1 MIVSEKK
8 KNVYAGIILLL
19 FAIFIYAVSFWI
31 PESKSDILG
40 SRFFPRCTAVFM
52 GILSGILT
60 LSSIGFKKREET
72 EDGLVQQAGLNRS
85 LLLTCLALILYYL
98 FILQLG
104 FVITSIVYLF
114 CQCLILLPKEDYKNR
129 KKMMLTLVISVVV
142 PVAINFIF
150 WKVFMIALP
159 AGNLFMQI

>member
-1 MIVSEKK
+1 MSEKK
-8 KNVYAGIILLL
+8 KNVYAGIVLLL
-19 FAIFIYAVSFWI
+19 FAIFIYGVSFWI

-40 SRFFPRCTAVFM
+40 SRFFPRCTAVIM

-60 LSSIGFKKREET
+60 LTSIGTGTQEKT
-72 EDGLVQQAGLNRS
+72 EDGLIQKTGLNYS

-98 FILQLG
+98 IILQLG

-129 KKMMLTLVISVVV
+129 KKMMFTLVISVVV

-150 WKVFMIALP
+150 WKIFMIALP

>member
-1 MIVSEKK
+1 MSEKK
-8 KNVYAGIILLL
+8 KNVYAGITFLL

-31 PESKSDILG
+31 PESKSDVLG

-60 LSSIGFKKREET
+60 LSSIGFKKSEET
-72 EDGLVQQAGLNRS
+72 KDGSAQHAGLNYS

-98 FILQLG
+98 IILQLG

-114 CQCLILLPKEDYKNR
+114 CQCLILLPKEDYRNK
-129 KKMMLTLVISVVV
+129 KKMMITLAISVLV

-150 WKVFMIALP
+150 WKIFMIALP
-159 AGNLFMQI
+159 AGNLFMRI

>member
-1 MIVSEKK
+1 VSEKK
-8 KNVYAGIILLL
+8 KNVYTGIGLLL

-40 SRFFPRCTAVFM
+40 SRFFPRCTAVLM

-60 LSSIGFKKREET
+60 MSSIGLKKREET
-72 EDGLVQQAGLNRS
+72 EERLAHQAGLNYS

-98 FILQLG
+98 IILQLG

-114 CQCLILLPKEDYKNR
+114 CQCLILLPKEDRRNR
-129 KKMMLTLVISVVV
+129 KKMMITLAISVLV

-150 WKVFMIALP
+150 WKIFMIALP
-159 AGNLFMQI
+159 AGNLFMRI

>member
-1 MIVSEKK
+1 MVVSEKK
-8 KNVYAGIILLL
+8 KNVYAGLILLL
-19 FAIFIYAVSFWI
+19 FAIFIYVVSFWI

-40 SRFFPRCTAVFM
+40 SRFFPRCTAVIM
-52 GILSGILT
+52 GILSVILT
-60 LSSIGFKKREET
+60 MSSTNFRKREET
-72 EDGLVQQAGLNRS
+72 EDGPVQKTGMNRS
-85 LLLTCLALILYYL
+85 LLLTCLSLILYYL
-98 FILQLG
+98 IILQLG

-129 KKMMLTLVISVVV
+129 KKIMLILAISVVV

-159 AGNLFMQI
+159 AGNIFMQI

>member
-8 KNVYAGIILLL
+8 KNVYAGIVLLL
-19 FAIFIYAVSFWI
+19 FAIFIYVVSFWI

-40 SRFFPRCTAVFM
+40 SRFFPRCTAILM

-60 LSSIGFKKREET
+60 LSSIEFRKREET
-72 EDGLVQQAGLNRS
+72 EDGFTQQTGLNHS

-98 FILQLG
+98 IILQLG
-104 FVITSIVYLF
+104 FVITSIAYLF
-114 CQCLILLPKEDYKNR
+114 CQCLILLPKEDYRNR
-129 KKMMLTLVISVVV
+129 KKMMITLAISVLV

-150 WKVFMIALP
+150 WKIFMIALP
-159 AGNLFMQI
+159 VGNLFM

>member
-8 KNVYAGIILLL
+8 KNVYAGIVLLL
-19 FAIFIYAVSFWI
+19 FAIFIYVVSFWI

-40 SRFFPRCTAVFM
+40 SRFFPRCTAVLM

-60 LSSIGFKKREET
+60 LSSIGLKKREET
-72 EDGLVQQAGLNRS
+72 EEGLAQQAGLNYS

-98 FILQLG
+98 IILQLG

-114 CQCLILLPKEDYKNR
+114 CQCLILLPKEDHRNK
-129 KKMMLTLVISVVV
+129 KKMMISLAISVLV

-150 WKVFMIALP
+150 WKIFMIALP
-159 AGNLFMQI
+159 AGNLFLRI